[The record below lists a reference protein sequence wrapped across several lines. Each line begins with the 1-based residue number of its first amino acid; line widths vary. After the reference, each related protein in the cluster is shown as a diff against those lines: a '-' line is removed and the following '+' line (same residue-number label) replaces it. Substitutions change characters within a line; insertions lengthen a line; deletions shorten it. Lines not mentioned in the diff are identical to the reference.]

1 MIDSLKPG
9 QKIRC
14 TVLKLPKAAADRKTI
29 ERLMRRDPAVTRG
42 LRKSQSIRAKTTLVY
57 NRGNRDW
64 VQRQKVGKIVR
75 LAAGNSWSCLF
86 DLGVASDMK
95 AVAKFL
101 KIEAA

>member
-1 MIDSLKPG
+1 MIDSFKPG

-42 LRKSQSIRAKTTLVY
+42 LRNSAHKRARTTVTY

-75 LAAGNSWSCLF
+75 LVTGNTWTCAF
-86 DLGVASDMK
+86 DFSVAPDFK
-95 AVAKFL
+95 AVADFL

>member
-1 MIDSLKPG
+1 MTATFKPG

-14 TVLKLPKAAADRKTI
+14 TVLKLPRAAADRKTI

-42 LRKSQSIRAKTTLVY
+42 LKNSHHLRQRTTVTY

-75 LAAGNSWSCLF
+75 LVAGNTWTCTF
-86 DLGVASDMK
+86 DLSVAPDFNAVSDFVK
-95 AVAKFL
+95 V
-101 KIEAA
+101 EAA